1 MGSIEL
7 LEKSMNAIHDKA
19 KRVIWLNP
27 LAGNPLYKPTV
38 AGMQVA
44 MPYIDVFAAA
54 HNVESLKKVSKW
66 I

>member
-27 LAGNPLYKPTV
+27 LAGKPALQTYRCRYASRHAV
-38 AGMQVA
+38 HRCVCCG
-44 MPYIDVFAAA
+44 P
-54 HNVESLKKVSKW
+54 
-66 I
+66 

>member
-1 MGSIEL
+1 MQ
-7 LEKSMNAIHDKA
+7 NIHKKA